1 MTATKIPKYS
11 TYYDVKSRHLT
22 THFLNFAQEK
32 GLKRFLLNQNSCHLV
47 FWWSDDEPVWTS
59 TRSTTSQQRAAQRSK
74 TERLFRWGVY
84 AYIPHPWFCSCK
96 TVAHTHCGLYFH
108 SFTISGTQQTNEP
121 FVVVVRRSPSG
132 SLVHIYGTCDLVVR
146 VRASTQLV
154 MSVQS
159 YDQGFKGQ
167 VHLNI

>member
-74 TERLFRWGVY
+74 TERLFRWGGMHISL
-84 AYIPHPWFCSCK
+84 IPGSVLAK
-96 TVAHTHCGLYFH
+96 QSHTHTLW
-108 SFTISGTQQTNEP
+108 SIL
-121 FVVVVRRSPSG
+121 
-132 SLVHIYGTCDLVVR
+132 SLF
-146 VRASTQLV
+146 
-154 MSVQS
+154 
-159 YDQGFKGQ
+159 YDQWNTTNKRALCCCCQEVAIGFTSAHIWNVWFGCARESEHTTGH
-167 VHLNI
+167 VCPVVWPRL